1 MDLLTFIRDIPDFP
15 KPGIIFKDITP
26 LLNNPEAFKAAIDQ
40 LASRYAGKRIDKIV
54 GIEAR
59 GFIFAGALAYRLG
72 TGMVPVRKKGKLP
85 YKTLSET
92 YELEY
97 GTDTMEMHEDAIKP
111 GDHVLVLDDLIA
123 TGGTLAATCRL
134 VEKLGGSI
142 VEVAILIELS
152 FLNGRAKVKE
162 YPYFTLLT
170 V

>member
-40 LASRYAGKRIDKIV
+40 LASRYAGTRIDKIV

-72 TGMVPVRKKGKLP
+72 VGMVPVRKKGKLP

-97 GTDTMEMHEDAIKP
+97 GTDTMEIHEDAIKP

>member
-26 LLNNPEAFKAAIDQ
+26 LLNNPEAFKASIEQ
-40 LASRYAGKRIDKIV
+40 LASRYAGTRIDKIV

>member
-26 LLNNPEAFKAAIDQ
+26 LLNNPEAFKASIEQ

>member
-26 LLNNPEAFKAAIDQ
+26 LLNNPEAFKASIDQ
-40 LASRYAGKRIDKIV
+40 LASRYASTRIDKIV

-152 FLNGRAKVKE
+152 FLNGREKVKE

>member
-26 LLNNPEAFKAAIDQ
+26 LLNNPEAFKASIEQ
-40 LASRYAGKRIDKIV
+40 LASRYAGTRIDKIV

-162 YPYFTLLT
+162 YPYFTLLK